1 MFLIPFSLLFSLKTT
16 ACYLVHFSILKIN
29 ELLALVVLKTLH
41 IIIKWPIDFTE
52 VFLWLY
58 VLIIFNKIKGS
69 NPLKVPLKTMKI
81 IVKKR
86 I

>member
-1 MFLIPFSLLFSLKTT
+1 MFLIPFSLLFSLKT
-16 ACYLVHFSILKIN
+16 AARYLVHFSILKIN

-58 VLIIFNKIKGS
+58 VLIIFNKI
-69 NPLKVPLKTMKI
+69 
-81 IVKKR
+81 
-86 I
+86 

>member
-1 MFLIPFSLLFSLKTT
+1 MCILASLK
-16 ACYLVHFSILKIN
+16 SIKIN
-29 ELLALVVLKTLH
+29 EFQSLVVLKTLH
-41 IIIKWPIDFTE
+41 IIVKWPIDFTE

-69 NPLKVPLKTMKI
+69 NPLKVQWKTMKI

-86 I
+86 IEFLKIILGDNI

>member
-16 ACYLVHFSILKIN
+16 ARYLVHFSILKIN